1 MSDEDQRGLDVRVVD
16 EADMERFA
24 IWVGEEV
31 AGFTLYERDA
41 GVYSLMHTEIR
52 PEFEHQGLASRLI
65 QSMLDQLAAREVE
78 VLPYCPFVRRYIA
91 KHPEYAALV
100 PETERAHFGFR

>member
-1 MSDEDQRGLDVRVVD
+1 MSDEQHQPDVRVVD
-16 EADMERFA
+16 EADEGRFA

-41 GVYSLMHTEIR
+41 GAYALMHTEIR
-52 PEFEHQGLASRLI
+52 PEFEHQGLATRLI
-65 QSMLDQLAAREVE
+65 QSTLDQLAAREVE

-91 KHPEYAALV
+91 EHREYAAMV
-100 PETERAHFGFR
+100 PAADRSRFGLA